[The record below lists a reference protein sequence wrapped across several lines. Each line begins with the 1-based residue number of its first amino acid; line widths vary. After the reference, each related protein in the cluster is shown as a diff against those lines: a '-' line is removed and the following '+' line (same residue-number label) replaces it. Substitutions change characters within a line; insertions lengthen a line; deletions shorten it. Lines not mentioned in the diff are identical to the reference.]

1 MTVSEMEETAAQ
13 RMAKWVD
20 AYNELGEFFAA
31 GFAEFPA
38 APVITKAAHG
48 IRNYLS
54 RCPLPPYNGELL
66 YPCGGPIWA
75 AGQIVWHFYVN
86 LGYDRSRLAA
96 KREAAKT
103 PEQREALAALEAFWN
118 TYPPAGGYTH
128 SIINF
133 GRVLTEGLD
142 DYARRI
148 ATGLDRARKVE
159 APDRI
164 VFYQGLEIVLHGVR
178 RFVERIR
185 EMLAA
190 VSFSEP
196 EKERNRQGFLSALTV
211 VPFKPATGFREA
223 MVGTNLLFYL
233 DGSDD
238 LGRFDQDLWPF
249 YKADRDSG
257 RVSRDEALALV
268 KQQWKNRDDCGAW
281 NVCLGGTT
289 PEGTQAANDLTIICL
304 EAGRKRRRPNLALRL
319 RRDTP
324 EEVWDAAFETISTGC
339 GLPALYGEENYIR
352 ALHEAHLNLP
362 DRDLHNFAFG
372 GCTETMIHGR
382 SNVGSLDHNINL
394 AHVLEKALH
403 AELEASP
410 DFPTFLV
417 RVKEHLVRRVKQITE
432 EVNANQA
439 RKAQWHPQLM
449 RSLLIDDCVEN
460 GREYAAGGARYNWS
474 VINVGGL
481 GNIIDSLCAV
491 REVVYEKK
499 EIAPAALQ
507 RILKENFEGNEAF
520 RKRLEACPRFG
531 NNDPRADEIA
541 TDISRF
547 VFAEFLRYAPWR
559 GGKFLPSCLMFVTYA
574 NEGRYVGATPD
585 GRKNAEPIADSAGA
599 VQGRDVNGPTAL
611 IKSVTAIDMVHAPGT
626 LVVNIRF
633 VKRLFKDP
641 VAREKVKALVRSY
654 FALGGLQIQINV
666 VDQAILREAL
676 KCPDK
681 HRDLI
686 VRIGGYS
693 EYFHRLSPDLQL
705 SVLQRTEH
713 E

>member
-1 MTVSEMEETAAQ
+1 MTVSAMEETAAQ

-20 AYNELGEFFAA
+20 AYNELGEYFAA
-31 GFAEFPA
+31 GFAETPA

-66 YPCGGPIWA
+66 YPCGGPIWG

-86 LGYDRSRLAA
+86 LGYDRNRLAA
-96 KREAAKT
+96 KRETAKT

-148 ATGLDRARKVE
+148 ATGLDRARKAE

-164 VFYQGLEIVLHGVR
+164 ALYQGLEIVLHGVR

-196 EKERNRQGFLSALTV
+196 EKERNRQGLLSALTV
-211 VPFKPATGFREA
+211 VPFKPATSFREA

-268 KQQWKNRDDCGAW
+268 KQQWKNVDDCGAW

-289 PEGTQAANDLTIICL
+289 PEGTQAANDLTILCL

-362 DRDLHNFAFG
+362 DRDLYNFAFG

-394 AHVLEKALH
+394 AHVFEKALH
-403 AELEASP
+403 AELETSS
-410 DFPTFLV
+410 DFPTFLARV
-417 RVKEHLVRRVKQITE
+417 REHLACRVKQITE

-449 RSLLIDDCVEN
+449 RSLLIDDCIEN

-499 EIAPAALQ
+499 EIAPAALR

-531 NNDPRADEIA
+531 NNDPRADEIG

-666 VDQAILREAL
+666 VDQTVLREAL
-676 KCPDK
+676 KCPDQ